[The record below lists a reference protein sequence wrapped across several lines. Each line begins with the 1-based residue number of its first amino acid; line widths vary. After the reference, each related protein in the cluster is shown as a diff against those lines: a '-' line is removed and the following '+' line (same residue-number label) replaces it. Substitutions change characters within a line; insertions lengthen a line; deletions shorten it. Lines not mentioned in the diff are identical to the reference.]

1 MVLCVITYT
10 MIRILLI
17 SLITLLLLS
26 CNKKEAI
33 YEPSARVDPYK
44 IYREGIVAFTN
55 NDYFLAS
62 KKFSEAEL
70 NFAKPRLAAK
80 SSLMAS
86 YSLYGINFYN
96 EAIENLD
103 RFLKTYPADEN
114 IIYAHY
120 LTAIIYYEQI
130 NDEKKDLLP
139 LIKAEEKIDF
149 FLKNYPDT
157 EYAIDLKFKKDLTQ
171 NQLAAK
177 ELYVAKYYISVQ
189 KWIPALNRLKNII
202 ENYDKT
208 IFVEEALHRLVEINY
223 FLGLDEEAKKY
234 ATILGY
240 NYNSSEWFSQSYKI
254 FNKNYKL
261 PKIKKVKI
269 KKDNVLKKILNKIKS
284 N

>member
-1 MVLCVITYT
+1 

-149 FLKNYPDT
+149 FLKD
-157 EYAIDLKFKKDLTQ
+157 
-171 NQLAAK
+171 
-177 ELYVAKYYISVQ
+177 
-189 KWIPALNRLKNII
+189 
-202 ENYDKT
+202 
-208 IFVEEALHRLVEINY
+208 
-223 FLGLDEEAKKY
+223 
-234 ATILGY
+234 
-240 NYNSSEWFSQSYKI
+240 
-254 FNKNYKL
+254 
-261 PKIKKVKI
+261 
-269 KKDNVLKKILNKIKS
+269 
-284 N
+284 

>member
-1 MVLCVITYT
+1 

-17 SLITLLLLS
+17 SLITLLPLS
-26 CNKKEAI
+26 CNKKETI

-44 IYREGIVAFTN
+44 IYKEGIVAFTN

-70 NFAKPRLAAK
+70 NFVKPRLAAK

-189 KWIPALNRLKNII
+189 KWIPALNRLKNIT
-202 ENYDKT
+202 ENFDKT

-223 FLGLDEEAKKY
+223 FLGLEEEAKKY

>member
-189 KWIPALNRLKNII
+189 KWIPALNRLKNIT

>member
-1 MVLCVITYT
+1 

-149 FLKNYPDT
+149 FLKNYHDT

-223 FLGLDEEAKKY
+223 FLGLEEEAKKY

>member
-17 SLITLLLLS
+17 SLITLLPLS

-223 FLGLDEEAKKY
+223 FLGLEEEAKKY

>member
-1 MVLCVITYT
+1 M
-10 MIRILLI
+10 
-17 SLITLLLLS
+17 
-26 CNKKEAI
+26 KDPI

-44 IYREGIVAFTN
+44 IYKEGIVAFKN
-55 NDYFLAS
+55 NDYFVAS

-70 NFAKPRLAAK
+70 NFIKPELAAK

-96 EAIENLD
+96 EAIDNLD
-103 RFLKTYPADEN
+103 RFIKTYPADQN

-139 LIKAEEKIDF
+139 LIQAEEKIDF
-149 FLKNYPDT
+149 FLKKYPDS

-189 KWIPALNRLKNII
+189 KWIPALNRLKNIT
-202 ENYDKT
+202 EKFDKT

-223 FLGLDEEAKKY
+223 FLGLEEEAKKY

-254 FNKNYKL
+254 FNKDYKL
-261 PKIKKVKI
+261 PKGKKTKI
-269 KKDNVLKKILNKIKS
+269 KKDSVLKRIINKIKL

>member
-1 MVLCVITYT
+1 
-10 MIRILLI
+10 
-17 SLITLLLLS
+17 
-26 CNKKEAI
+26 
-33 YEPSARVDPYK
+33 
-44 IYREGIVAFTN
+44 
-55 NDYFLAS
+55 
-62 KKFSEAEL
+62 
-70 NFAKPRLAAK
+70 
-80 SSLMAS
+80 MAS

-103 RFLKTYPADEN
+103 DFKTYPADKN

-120 LTAIIYYEQI
+120 LIAIIYYEQI

-139 LIKAEEKIDF
+139 LIQAEEKINF
-149 FLKNYPDT
+149 FLKKYPDS

-202 ENYDKT
+202 EKFDKT

-223 FLGLDEEAKKY
+223 FLGLEEEAKRY

-254 FNKNYKL
+254 FNKDYKL
-261 PKIKKVKI
+261 PKSKKTKI
-269 KKDNVLKKILNKIKS
+269 KKDSVLKKILNKIKL

>member
-1 MVLCVITYT
+1 

-139 LIKAEEKIDF
+139 LIKAEEKSDF

>member
-1 MVLCVITYT
+1 M
-10 MIRILLI
+10 
-17 SLITLLLLS
+17 
-26 CNKKEAI
+26 KEPV

-44 IYREGIVAFTN
+44 IYKEGIVAFKN
-55 NDYFLAS
+55 NDYFVAS

-70 NFAKPRLAAK
+70 NFIKPELAAK

-96 EAIENLD
+96 EAIDNLD
-103 RFLKTYPADEN
+103 RFLKTYPTDQN

-139 LIKAEEKIDF
+139 LIQAEEKIDF
-149 FLKNYPDT
+149 FLKKYPDS

-189 KWIPALNRLKNII
+189 KWIPALNRLKNIVQKF
-202 ENYDKT
+202 DKT

-223 FLGLDEEAKKY
+223 FLGLEEEAKKY

-254 FNKNYKL
+254 FNKDYKI
-261 PKIKKVKI
+261 PKGKKIKI
-269 KKDNVLKKILNKIKS
+269 KKDSVLKRIINKIKL